1 MDKPEGNLPGP
12 TDVSQRIS
20 VCIVAM
26 HPMVLSALKQ
36 ALDSNAF
43 QTVPNKP
50 VLGSSQLERMEI
62 PVASVYVIDSAG
74 IPSGPLEIVRQ
85 IVSHNA
91 KAHIIVLAESFDE
104 STAFPLLN
112 LGVKG
117 LIAHEFVTQQLPH
130 ALQSVAASGSHEY
143 CCRDLSIRLSVKIW
157 DRRRTSFLGS
167 ISAVASAK
175 SSMFSCLTCRTRK
188 SPAGST
194 FQSERSN
201 FTFRICWLS
210 STFNVAPTLCCSAT
224 RVATHPRNI
233 PRSQH
238 HRLAGALTRRFC
250 LLVFLLCKN
259 YD

>member
-26 HPMVLSALKQ
+26 HPMVLSALQQ

-117 LIAHEFVTQQLPH
+117 LIAHEFVTQQLPR
-130 ALQSVAASGSHEY
+130 ALQSVAAGGFWVP
-143 CCRDLSIRLSVKIW
+143 RILLSRFVDSVISK
-157 DRRRTSFLGS
+157 DLGS
-167 ISAVASAK
+167 KADKFSGVNISRREREIIDVLLLNLSNKEIASR
-175 SSMFSCLTCRTRK
+175 LNI
-188 SPAGST
+188 
-194 FQSERSN
+194 SERTVKFHVSN
-201 FTFRICWLS
+201 LLVK
-210 STFNVAPTLCCSAT
+210 FNV
-224 RVATHPRNI
+224 
-233 PRSQH
+233 Q
-238 HRLAGALTRRFC
+238 RRAD
-250 LLVFLLCKN
+250 LMLLCYQSGHTFAEHSSLPTPQIGWRPN
-259 YD
+259 